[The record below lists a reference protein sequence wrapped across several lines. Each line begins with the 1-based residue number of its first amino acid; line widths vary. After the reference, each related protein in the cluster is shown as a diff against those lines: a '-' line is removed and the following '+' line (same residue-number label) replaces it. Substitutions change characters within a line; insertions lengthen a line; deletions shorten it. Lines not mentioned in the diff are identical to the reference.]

1 MSLTTPIR
9 SGLIALAA
17 AISAAWV
24 AGCGVKSAPVPPAM
38 TRPSTIS
45 DLRAISD
52 PDGIKLSWERPTHY
66 AGGGGAM
73 HDLGDFIILRGMG
86 DATPEPLVEIPV
98 TDQERFAVQRNF
110 SYVDGET
117 ALGQTYRYE
126 IISRTLDGYDSA
138 PSNEATATRVKP
150 LPAPNPETFRL
161 PTPSPLPTNVP

>member
-1 MSLTTPIR
+1 MSLGTSIGVG
-9 SGLIALAA
+9 SIALAM
-17 AISAAWV
+17 AWI

-38 TRPSTIS
+38 ARPTTIT
-45 DLRAISD
+45 DLRAVSD

-66 AGGGGAM
+66 AGGGTM
-73 HDLGDFIILRGMG
+73 HDLGDFIILRGTG
-86 DATPEPLVEIPV
+86 NATPEPLVEIPV

-117 ALGQTYRYE
+117 AIGETYRYE

-150 LPAPNPETFRL
+150 PPMPNPETFHL
-161 PTPSPLPTNVP
+161 PAPSPLPTDVP